1 MAASGG
7 PGVQGRVSRLP
18 ANSLLTP
25 QAGSLA
31 ASARADASNARA
43 DANVRPVRNEGVLSQ
58 EPEPKRTLLARKIQ
72 DDVERTESRTAAPT
86 GPITSARR
94 GRMALSALALI
105 LVTLVLLGLGAWVT
119 TSILQRTNSPVTTI
133 GETERYRIEA
143 ILDAL
148 FIDPGA
154 VDGVIDERTMS
165 AIGLYAREYGYSGP
179 KEVSTSLL
187 QHLEDEADAM
197 GVLDLI
203 N

>member
-1 MAASGG
+1 
-7 PGVQGRVSRLP
+7 
-18 ANSLLTP
+18 
-25 QAGSLA
+25 
-31 ASARADASNARA
+31 
-43 DANVRPVRNEGVLSQ
+43 
-58 EPEPKRTLLARKIQ
+58 
-72 DDVERTESRTAAPT
+72 
-86 GPITSARR
+86 
-94 GRMALSALALI
+94 MALSALALI